1 MQQAPD
7 TSRPAPRLRAQAQW
21 VRRRRGPGEV
31 RPRAW
36 VGVAWAL
43 APPLDLGHGRR
54 RRCGSLSYRTPS
66 GESGGAVA
74 GARHYSHQ
82 LGSWREG
89 RVLPVLSG
97 MIFPRSVSS
106 LRTEPLSRAA
116 SGTAIQETLSSSS
129 RRPQEHFWK
138 RDEAFGWFVSSWV
151 LGLNIVVPS
160 HADIVW
166 ECMRKLRHREVKLPP
181 KDFTPV
187 SVTDLDCKIEIS
199 TDWPQSLCS
208 SWLFSI
214 ASRLIPCQTVLVV
227 YLNCL
232 RKREKE

>member
-7 TSRPAPRLRAQAQW
+7 TSQPAPRLRAQAQW

-54 RRCGSLSYRTPS
+54 RGCGSLSHRTRS
-66 GESGGAVA
+66 GESGGTVA

-89 RVLPVLSG
+89 RVLPVLRG

-116 SGTAIQETLSSSS
+116 SGTAIQEMLSSSS
-129 RRPQEHFWK
+129 RRLLEHFWK
-138 RDEAFGWFVSSWV
+138 RRSIWVVCFFLGFRLKYSCSFPCWYSMRVHEETEAQRS
-151 LGLNIVVPS
+151 
-160 HADIVW
+160 
-166 ECMRKLRHREVKLPP
+166 
-181 KDFTPV
+181 
-187 SVTDLDCKIEIS
+187 
-199 TDWPQSLCS
+199 
-208 SWLFSI
+208 
-214 ASRLIPCQTVLVV
+214 
-227 YLNCL
+227 
-232 RKREKE
+232 